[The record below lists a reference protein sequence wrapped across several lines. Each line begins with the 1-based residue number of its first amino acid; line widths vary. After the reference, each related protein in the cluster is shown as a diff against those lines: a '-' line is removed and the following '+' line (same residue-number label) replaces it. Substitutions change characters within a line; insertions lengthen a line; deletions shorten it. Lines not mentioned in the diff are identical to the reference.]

1 MDREEVYE
9 FIEEADKREVMELLD
24 AVINRFRELHE
35 AYDQKTDLTPQGG
48 RKLRWMRPLYCFLRC
63 VHGERGRGEKGEF

>member
-9 FIEEADKREVMELLD
+9 FIEEAGKREIMELLD

-35 AYDQKTDLTPQGG
+35 EYDLVVISLPVGG
-48 RKLRWMRPLYCFLRC
+48 DRKMQLERVIEMLRRE
-63 VHGERGRGEKGEF
+63 ERLKKGS

>member
-35 AYDQKTDLTPQGG
+35 AYDQKTDLRRRVGG
-48 RKLRWMRPLYCFLRC
+48 NCA
-63 VHGERGRGEKGEF
+63 G

>member
-35 AYDQKTDLTPQGG
+35 AYDLVVTTWPVGEN
-48 RKLRWMRPLYCFLRC
+48 RKKQLESIIEMLRL
-63 VHGERGRGEKGEF
+63 EA

>member
-35 AYDQKTDLTPQGG
+35 AYDQKNRPSPQGG

-63 VHGERGRGEKGEF
+63 VHGERGRGENGEF

>member
-24 AVINRFRELHE
+24 AAINRFRELHE
-35 AYDQKTDLTPQGG
+35 AYDLVAATLPVGEN
-48 RKLRWMRPLYCFLRC
+48 RKKQLESIIEMLRLDA
-63 VHGERGRGEKGEF
+63 